1 MENSLRKEI
10 DSCKEKYNACQLVRL
25 IAAKYSGSEFL
36 RDPIYIA
43 LTEDI
48 ELAEWRGRED
58 ASTKLK
64 NNRIEREEIY
74 DMDLCEDDE
83 ED

>member
-1 MENSLRKEI
+1 MENSLRKEV
-10 DSCKEKYNACQLVRL
+10 DSFKEKYNVCQLVRL
-25 IAAKYSGSEFL
+25 IAEKYSGNEFL

-58 ASTKLK
+58 ESVKLK

-74 DMDLCEDDE
+74 NLDLYEDDE